1 MKQGCP
7 VCSHLLFLN
16 TQFRQKWLYN
26 MEFTGTYSGNV
37 YRISFLFQIIG
48 TRQQTEMQTGQYSEV
63 FQAV

>member
-1 MKQGCP
+1 
-7 VCSHLLFLN
+7 
-16 TQFRQKWLYN
+16 

-63 FQAV
+63 FQAVWT